1 MRKSYIVLCILCAVL
16 IGAGTVL
23 CLIGRAS
30 GDVFDNSNTHSDTP
44 VISNISGSLSSLVIK
59 CDKADVTV
67 HGGAES
73 DYIETVNIDADM
85 INVKNSEVSIKNAD
99 YFTAAY
105 NTVMNFNG
113 LRNILFPGKSYSGDK
128 KIDVYLSEKSSVKQI
143 NIEIENGTVQIFDM
157 KSSTDYGLRINGK
170 GEISAENVS
179 TPSRMDINV
188 NDGNVTLRSTTCLQ
202 LEGGIQTGNLHVY
215 ADAKKQNCSLKCSDG
230 QIYILDESQGAEY
243 EKNVGE
249 TSKFTFSVGSGNIYI
264 HGEEKSE

>member
-44 VISNISGSLSSLVIK
+44 VISNVSGTLSSLVIK

-73 DYIETVNIDADM
+73 DYIET
-85 INVKNSEVSIKNAD
+85 VSIKNAD

-249 TSKFTFSVGSGNIYI
+249 ASKLTFSVGSGNIYI